1 MTLQEFLEGFRSLGP
16 RAKAKALPAL
26 IQELAPSE
34 RTQALLTVLQDLQ
47 SSSLVRTAALKLLKT
62 YCSEDPDLFHGFLND
77 RNPAVVKASAR
88 ALKEIEILHKKMN
101 PVSRAFIKKLK
112 ATEDKDRRLKIL
124 KAVAAIKA
132 PWTQAVL
139 IESLADPSEQI
150 RDVLIKELARRE
162 VLNRRLLLQRLACGP
177 WYAKSAAIKIM
188 GLRKNALFIKPLAQA
203 VADVNVDV
211 RRSAAEALG
220 EIGGKDCLCLLVKL
234 ADDKNPYVK
243 KAAEESLRKTS
254 DLKFS

>member
-26 IQELAPSE
+26 VQELAPSE
-34 RTQALLTVLQDLQ
+34 RTPALLTILQDVQ

-62 YCSEDPDLFHGFLND
+62 YCYEDPDLFHGFLSD

-88 ALKEIEILHKKMN
+88 ALKEIEILHKKMS
-101 PVSRAFIKKLK
+101 PVSRAFIKKLE

-124 KAVAAIKA
+124 KAVAAVKA

-188 GLRKNALFIKPLAQA
+188 GLRKNALFIKPRPWRTLMSM
-203 VADVNVDV
+203 
-211 RRSAAEALG
+211 SAARRPRPWARSEARTVSACSSSSPTTR
-220 EIGGKDCLCLLVKL
+220 I
-234 ADDKNPYVK
+234 P
-243 KAAEESLRKTS
+243 TS
-254 DLKFS
+254 RRRPRSPSAKRAT

>member
-1 MTLQEFLEGFRSLGP
+1 
-16 RAKAKALPAL
+16 
-26 IQELAPSE
+26 
-34 RTQALLTVLQDLQ
+34 
-47 SSSLVRTAALKLLKT
+47 LVRTTALKLLKT
-62 YCSEDPDLFHGFLND
+62 YCIEDPDLFHGFLND

-88 ALKEIEILHKKMN
+88 ALKEIEILQKKMS
-101 PVSRAFIKKLK
+101 PVSRAFIKKLEV
-112 ATEDKDRRLKIL
+112 TEDKDRRLKIL
-124 KAVAAIKA
+124 KAVARIKA

-139 IESLADPSEQI
+139 IESLADSSEQI

-177 WYAKSAAIKIM
+177 WYAKSAVIKIM